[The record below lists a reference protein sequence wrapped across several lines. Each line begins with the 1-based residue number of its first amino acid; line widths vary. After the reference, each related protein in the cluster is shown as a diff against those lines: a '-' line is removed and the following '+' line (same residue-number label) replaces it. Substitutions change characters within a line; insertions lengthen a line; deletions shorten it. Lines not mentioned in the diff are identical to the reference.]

1 MFFTCGKN
9 LIHNIRTDNDCL
21 LLCFILL
28 YTKTF
33 QFILAVSI
41 IGQRSLV
48 NRDKNEKKLQEILWV
63 SDRPAVAIRT
73 CHTCVSSIL
82 LGIYDLFLP
91 CKCIHHKIFI
101 FLLANIFC
109 GQIIGIHWELIETCH
124 PSHCWF
130 K

>member
-9 LIHNIRTDNDCL
+9 LIHNIRMDNDCL

-48 NRDKNEKKLQEILWV
+48 NRDKMKKSCRRYYESVIGQLWPYVPVIHV
-63 SDRPAVAIRT
+63 SAQFYWGFMTFFYLVNVYT
-73 CHTCVSSIL
+73 TKYLSFFWQTFFVVKL
-82 LGIYDLFLP
+82 LE
-91 CKCIHHKIFI
+91 FI
-101 FLLANIFC
+101 GN
-109 GQIIGIHWELIETCH
+109 
-124 PSHCWF
+124 
-130 K
+130 